1 MTRMPP
7 LVANAIS
14 RAFKGH
20 QAVLDASLTLEPGE
34 LTALIGQSG
43 SGKTTFLRLLA
54 GMERPDA
61 GDIRTGDTVL
71 ASATKHVPVEARKI
85 GLVFQDFALFPHL
98 DVFENVTFGLRDVP
112 KADRAGIADRWIE
125 TLGLSHRR
133 SAYPHQ
139 LSGGEQQRTAIA
151 RALAPKPVAILLDE
165 PFSGLDP
172 AMRDRA
178 RDVALGAVR
187 HAGIPALLVTH
198 DATEALVHADK
209 VAIIDKGHILQTGA
223 PEQVYQAPKNLAA
236 AQALGSVHGL
246 ERSALP
252 AAWQSILPGVS
263 QQIHYRAEAIQFGD
277 QVDAIVTKMKLA
289 GPVYELT
296 LNVGSDLSVFAT
308 CQPQTP
314 VTVGESVKL
323 SINPDLVFSFP
334 DS

>member
-1 MTRMPP
+1 MTRLRP
-7 LVANAIS
+7 LTATSIS

-20 QAVLDASLTLEPGE
+20 QAVLDASLTLEPGQ

-54 GMERPDA
+54 GMERPDTGEIRA
-61 GDIRTGDTVL
+61 GDDVL
-71 ASATKHVPVEARKI
+71 ASATKHVPVETRKI

-98 DVFENVTFGLRDVP
+98 DVVENVMFGLRDIP

-133 SAYPHQ
+133 AAYPHQ

-151 RALAPKPVAILLDE
+151 RALAPEPVAILLDE

-187 HAGIPALLVTH
+187 DAGIPALLVTH
-198 DATEALVHADK
+198 DAKEALVHADK

-223 PEQVYQAPKNLAA
+223 PARVYQAPQTLAA
-236 AQALGSVHGL
+236 AQALGTVHSL
-246 ERSALP
+246 NRNALP
-252 AAWQSILPGVS
+252 EIWQNSLQAS
-263 QQIHYRAEAIQFGD
+263 AETLHYRPEAIRMGD
-277 QVDAIVTKMKLA
+277 QVDAIVLRTQHA

-296 LNVGSDLSVFAT
+296 LEVGDQVCVHAT
-308 CQPQTP
+308 CQPDQP
-314 VTVGESVKL
+314 VHPGDRVQL
-323 SINPDLVFSFP
+323 SINPDLVFDFSNR
-334 DS
+334 

>member
-7 LVANAIS
+7 LIANSIS

-20 QAVLDASLTLEPGE
+20 QAVLDATLTLKPGE

-54 GMERPDA
+54 GMERPDT
-61 GDIRTGDTVL
+61 GEVRTGETVL
-71 ASATKHVPVEARKI
+71 ASSTKHVPVEARKI

-98 DVFENVTFGLRDVP
+98 DVVENVTFGLLHVP
-112 KADRAGIADRWIE
+112 KAERIGIADRWIE

-133 SAYPHQ
+133 AAYPHQ

-151 RALAPKPVAILLDE
+151 RALAPEPVAILLDE

-178 RDVALGAVR
+178 REVALGAVR
-187 HAGIPALLVTH
+187 AAGIPALLVTH

-209 VAIIDKGHILQTGA
+209 IAIIDKGHILQTGA
-223 PEQVYQAPKNLAA
+223 PERVYRAPESLAA
-236 AQALGSVHGL
+236 AQALGTVHSL

-252 AAWQSILPGVS
+252 APWQNILPGAARQV
-263 QQIHYRAEAIQFGD
+263 HYRAEAIRLGD
-277 QVDAIVTKMKLA
+277 QVDAVVTKMTLA

-296 LNVGSDLSVFAT
+296 LSTGSDVSLYAS
-308 CQPQTP
+308 CQLQTP
-314 VTVGESVKL
+314 VRLGDRVKL
-323 SINPDLVFSFP
+323 SINPDFVFSFP
-334 DS
+334 ES